1 MSEQDRSR
9 SITFERPKLGTK
21 GITMSETEKKERIK
35 VRRFFAYGLL
45 LVFLV
50 LFLVIVAVFTW
61 KL

>member
-1 MSEQDRSR
+1 MN
-9 SITFERPKLGTK
+9 
-21 GITMSETEKKERIK
+21 ETEKKERTK
-35 VRRFFAYGLL
+35 VRRVFAYGLL

>member
-1 MSEQDRSR
+1 MRWRSK
-9 SITFERPKLGTK
+9 SITFEKPKLGTK
-21 GITMSETEKKERIK
+21 GVTMNETEKKERIR
-35 VRRFFAYGLL
+35 VRRVFAYGLL